1 MEPVHNTHPCD
12 AKQKTYFK
20 PFLYEESKEDGA
32 MRGKETS
39 MVGDASRGADLC
51 PPSEKPLQCLIPGG
65 CMTPTQIGTLMT
77 SEVKT
82 PDANMVERSIFA
94 SGQGLDQV
102 EYEVKLINY
111 DDYRSTNHLLKHYL
125 SEGQRTT
132 ALEHFGAVDIKEA
145 AKLISKMGQREMQ
158 QKFKLVYGTTTH
170 SNNNDWLRK
179 KLYEAIGAAP
189 AKQNVKSNAKKS
201 HARGK
206 KPKPKLPCGVIP
218 EKQRRPRKVS
228 SKLLDSYPVYP
239 AGLPR
244 TPVLKNCVS
253 RSKSLPSTS
262 PFGNS
267 VIDTHAY
274 IAMDYFSTSDEDMVS
289 GIMSPE
295 ADFGSRA
302 HNNTDISDQT
312 AMGSEWR
319 KSSFDSSESLE
330 FSSLHSMPIL
340 FAEGITDWDIIEA
353 DRRKSIMINDKKQVE
368 HQDTI
373 MTIDEEEDILLP
385 VDYSAFSMVD
395 MLKDFL

>member
-1 MEPVHNTHPCD
+1 
-12 AKQKTYFK
+12 
-20 PFLYEESKEDGA
+20 
-32 MRGKETS
+32 
-39 MVGDASRGADLC
+39 
-51 PPSEKPLQCLIPGG
+51 
-65 CMTPTQIGTLMT
+65 
-77 SEVKT
+77 
-82 PDANMVERSIFA
+82 
-94 SGQGLDQV
+94 
-102 EYEVKLINY
+102 
-111 DDYRSTNHLLKHYL
+111 
-125 SEGQRTT
+125 
-132 ALEHFGAVDIKEA
+132 
-145 AKLISKMGQREMQ
+145 
-158 QKFKLVYGTTTH
+158 
-170 SNNNDWLRK
+170 
-179 KLYEAIGAAP
+179 
-189 AKQNVKSNAKKS
+189 
-201 HARGK
+201 
-206 KPKPKLPCGVIP
+206 
-218 EKQRRPRKVS
+218 
-228 SKLLDSYPVYP
+228 
-239 AGLPR
+239 
-244 TPVLKNCVS
+244 
-253 RSKSLPSTS
+253 
-262 PFGNS
+262 

-289 GIMSPE
+289 GIVSPE